1 MRVSLKFYFYFCNI
15 INIKEEKLDEYK
27 EKLKELQVN
36 FKYNFED
43 LKSLKCTFIC
53 DIIEDGFPISEVIL
67 SEKAARDLEL
77 LEMKGDQA
85 LQMLYKASS
94 MIEFRKLVPESKYPN
109 KKAACRL
116 FSIFGTTYCCESLYA
131 TMKFFNSKHRSQLT
145 NQHLTEFMRTAL
157 TNFTANFKN
166 LTIDFSIVIV
176 FVR

>member
-1 MRVSLKFYFYFCNI
+1 MALRDASDDSSLSQMWLVLKFYFYFYNV

-77 LEMKGDQA
+77 LEMKENLA
-85 LQMLYKASS
+85 LQMLHKA
-94 MIEFRKLVPESKYPN
+94 KPL
-109 KKAACRL
+109 L
-116 FSIFGTTYCCESLYA
+116 
-131 TMKFFNSKHRSQLT
+131 
-145 NQHLTEFMRTAL
+145 
-157 TNFTANFKN
+157 
-166 LTIDFSIVIV
+166 
-176 FVR
+176 